1 MTIDFK
7 YTPGELVKMRI
18 DSTNTPYMVLSLTHD
33 NGGNYYK
40 IYDGVNEEMIRAE
53 FELEQI
59 KEKHERRAGFRG
71 KGGVKEFDNHT
82 IEVNEND

>member
-1 MTIDFK
+1 MIIDFK
-7 YTPGELVKMRI
+7 HSPGELVKMKI
-18 DSTNTPYMVLSLTHD
+18 DTSNTPYMVLSLTHD

-40 IYDGVNEEMIRAE
+40 IFDGETELVRSE
-53 FELEQI
+53 FELE
-59 KEKHERRAGFRG
+59 KVSNKNERRAGFKG

>member
-7 YTPGELVKMRI
+7 HSPGELVKMKI
-18 DSTNTPYMVLSLTHD
+18 DTSNTPYMVLSLTHD

-40 IYDGVNEEMIRAE
+40 IFDGETELVRSE
-53 FELEQI
+53 FELE
-59 KEKHERRAGFRG
+59 KVSHKNERRAGFKG

>member
-1 MTIDFK
+1 MIIDFK
-7 YTPGELVKMRI
+7 HSPGELVKIKI
-18 DSTNTPYMVLSLTHD
+18 DTSNTPYMVLSLTHD

-40 IYDGVNEEMIRAE
+40 IFDGETELVRSE
-53 FELEQI
+53 FELE
-59 KEKHERRAGFRG
+59 KVSHKNERRAGFKG

>member
-7 YTPGELVKMRI
+7 HSPGELVKMKI
-18 DSTNTPYMVLSLTHD
+18 DTSNTPYMVLSLTHD

-40 IYDGVNEEMIRAE
+40 IFDGETELVGSE
-53 FELEQI
+53 FELE
-59 KEKHERRAGFRG
+59 KVSHKNERRAGFKG

>member
-1 MTIDFK
+1 MIIDFK
-7 YTPGELVKMRI
+7 HSPGELVKMKI
-18 DSTNTPYMVLSLTHD
+18 DTSNTPYMVLSLTHD

-40 IYDGVNEEMIRAE
+40 IFDGETELVRSE
-53 FELEQI
+53 FELE
-59 KEKHERRAGFRG
+59 KVNHKNERRAGFKG

>member
-1 MTIDFK
+1 MIVDFK
-7 YTPGELVKMRI
+7 HSPGELVKMKI
-18 DSTNTPYMVLSLTHD
+18 DTSNTPYMVLSLTHD

-40 IYDGVNEEMIRAE
+40 IFDGETELVRSE
-53 FELEQI
+53 FELE
-59 KEKHERRAGFRG
+59 KVSHKTERRAGFKG

>member
-1 MTIDFK
+1 MIIDFK
-7 YTPGELVKMRI
+7 HSPGELVKMKI
-18 DSTNTPYMVLSLTHD
+18 DTSNTPYMVLSLTHD

-40 IYDGVNEEMIRAE
+40 IFDGETELVRSE
-53 FELEQI
+53 FELE
-59 KEKHERRAGFRG
+59 KVSHKNERRAGFKG

>member
-1 MTIDFK
+1 MIVEFK
-7 YTPGELVKMRI
+7 HSPGELVKMKI
-18 DSTNTPYMVLSLTHD
+18 DASNTPYMVLSLTHD

-40 IYDGVNEEMIRAE
+40 IFDGETELVRSE
-53 FELEQI
+53 FELE
-59 KEKHERRAGFRG
+59 KVSHKNERRAGFKG

>member
-7 YTPGELVKMRI
+7 HSPGELVKMKI
-18 DSTNTPYMVLSLTHD
+18 DTSNTPYMVLSLTHD
-33 NGGNYYK
+33 NGGNYNK
-40 IYDGVNEEMIRAE
+40 IFDGETELVRSE
-53 FELEQI
+53 FELE
-59 KEKHERRAGFRG
+59 KVSHKNEKRAGFRG